1 MSVAQAS
8 ILYLGGLKTLRMET
22 LGVSVRPIAP
32 AGRVDRD
39 SSGHE
44 DRRDRLERVLVFN
57 VFGQAL
63 FCRGPPR
70 PFRRQPLQLAVIC
83 GHKENTVVVTQWL
96 PRRSQLLLGGRPS
109 HDSE

>member
-1 MSVAQAS
+1 MAAQAS

-32 AGRVDRD
+32 AGRVDRG
-39 SSGHE
+39 SPGHE

-83 GHKENTVVVTQWL
+83 GHKREYG
-96 PRRSQLLLGGRPS
+96 RRYPVGAPAKPVAPGWAPQP
-109 HDSE
+109 